1 MDEPIEVEARFL
13 LSGEIQ
19 PQAFRWQ
26 GHRHPVISVGRH
38 WTEGPEQRFLVMTSG
53 ERVFEL
59 AFLPDPPAWRLRRA
73 PSAFGERGSVV

>member
-13 LSGEIQ
+13 VSGEIQ

-26 GHRHPVISVGRH
+26 GRRHPVAAVGRQ
-38 WTEGPEQRFLVMTSG
+38 WTEGAEQRFLVMTPE

-59 AFLPDPPAWRLRRA
+59 AFLPQVHAWRLRRTPA
-73 PSAFGERGSVV
+73 AFGDRGSFV